1 MRPSFALTLSFDGIG
16 LLHRTPAGW
25 LRAGFVALDTADLP
39 SDLHQLHATAMALE
53 PGGFTSKLIIP
64 NEQIR
69 YFTLD
74 TAQIDDADLPQYVTQ
89 ALDGQTPYAVQDLAF
104 DFERAGRHTHVAA
117 VALETLAEAEDFA
130 LEHAFNPVSFV
141 AIPDAGDFPGEPF
154 FGLAT
159 AAGQF
164 LGDTAALTRDV
175 QALRVVGDIE
185 HHHAAPAAAPAPAAD
200 SPNGADSADSSAQTG
215 ASPAEAPDTT
225 RPAGAN
231 PAPPTKQATQPAT
244 PPAASAPKAPTPAAD
259 GAAAAPSPSFSTN
272 RTAPPQSR
280 KQAIQQERR
289 RLTLFGARANGATSP
304 AIGGKPRHLGLVLT
318 GVLLVF
324 LATVAAWAALFSD
337 RDTGAL
343 APPTLAA
350 LPQPDIADEDT
361 LAIEGPEAEAPPAA
375 NLANL
380 PDPANIGTP
389 EALTRLPN
397 AAPLSPPEAA
407 ARYAATGIWQVAPDQ
422 PPTPDTQAAPDP
434 YIASLDGKVH
444 IGDAIALPNPAGL
457 ARDTGLAAQPSPAA
471 RGTEFDLDARGL
483 VRAAPDGALTPDG
496 VPVFAGRPG
505 VLPPALPTRPTTTP
519 EAGVLPEALQ
529 RLAPFR
535 PRLRPDDLVQIN
547 ERSQLGGL
555 TRNELALIRPKLRP
569 ETAQAANTP
578 AATATAPAPAD
589 SGPASAL
596 AIAQSLKPQ
605 VRPNTID
612 RAVQQALLS
621 PPPNATRNTETDS
634 TPAPQ
639 ATIAPSGPTSNTVA
653 REATV
658 RNVLNLGQMNLI
670 GVYGK
675 AASRSALIRMS
686 NGRYRKVQVGDNLDG
701 GRVAAIDATELRY
714 VKSGRSIVLKM
725 PRG

>member
-25 LRAGFVALDTADLP
+25 LRAGFVALDTP
-39 SDLHQLHATAMALE
+39 DLHGALQQLHATALALE

-74 TAQIDDADLPQYVTQ
+74 TAQVDDAELPQYVAQ
-89 ALDGQTPYAVQDLAF
+89 ALDGQTPYAVVDLAF

-117 VALETLAEAEDFA
+117 VALETLAEAEEFA

-154 FGLAT
+154 FGLSN

-175 QALRVVGDIE
+175 QGLRVVGDIAPLPAPAPTKASPDSAE
-185 HHHAAPAAAPAPAAD
+185 QAPPAEAETGAATAPPAEAPAAQPAAAPDA
-200 SPNGADSADSSAQTG
+200 
-215 ASPAEAPDTT
+215 APDTT
-225 RPAGAN
+225 PDTTSDTTSDSAAKA
-231 PAPPTKQATQPAT
+231 PAPSFATT
-244 PPAASAPKAPTPAAD
+244 RSE
-259 GAAAAPSPSFSTN
+259 
-272 RTAPPQSR
+272 PPQSR

-289 RLTLFGARANGATSP
+289 RLTLFGARKNAESAP
-304 AIGGKPRHLGLVLT
+304 AIGGKPRHLGLILT
-318 GVLLVF
+318 AVLLVF
-324 LATVAAWAALFSD
+324 LAVVAAWGALFSS
-337 RDTGAL
+337 RDTGAFV
-343 APPTLAA
+343 PPTPAA
-350 LPQPDIADEDT
+350 LPQPAPPEEDT
-361 LAIEGPEAEAPPAA
+361 LAIEGPEAEAPPTA

-389 EALTRLPN
+389 EALLPAPN
-397 AAPLSPPEAA
+397 PAPLSAPEAA
-407 ARYAATGIWQVAPDQ
+407 ARYAATGIWQVAPVQ
-422 PPTPDTQAAPDP
+422 PATPDTQAAPDP
-434 YIASLDGKVH
+434 YIASLDGKVQ
-444 IGDAIALPNPAGL
+444 IGDAIALPDPAGL
-457 ARDTGLAAQPSPAA
+457 ARDAGLATQASPAA
-471 RGTEFDLDARGL
+471 PGTEFDLDARGL
-483 VRAAPDGALTPDG
+483 VRAAPGGALTPDG
-496 VPVFAGRPG
+496 VAVFAGRPS
-505 VLPPALPTRPTTTP
+505 VLPPALPNRATP
-519 EAGVLPEALQ
+519 GPQAGALPDALQ
-529 RLAPFR
+529 RLGTVR
-535 PRLRPDDLVQIN
+535 PRVRPDDLVQIN

-555 TRNELALIRPKLRP
+555 TRNELALIRPKPRP
-569 ETAQAANTP
+569 ETAQTASAP
-578 AATATAPAPAD
+578 AATGLDD
-589 SGPASAL
+589 SGASSAS

-621 PPPNATRNTETDS
+621 PQPNAAPDAESDS
-634 TPAPQ
+634 TPPSQ
-639 ATIAPSGPTSNTVA
+639 ATIAPSGRTPNTVA

-658 RNVLNLGQMNLI
+658 RNALNLSKMNLI

-675 AASRSALIRMS
+675 ASSRSALIRMG

>member
-25 LRAGFVALDTADLP
+25 LRAGFVALDTPDLP
-39 SDLHQLHATAMALE
+39 GALQQLHATALALE

-74 TAQIDDADLPQYVTQ
+74 TAQIDDADLPQYVAQ
-89 ALDGQTPYAVQDLAF
+89 ALDGQTPYAVVDLAF

-117 VALETLAEAEDFA
+117 VALETLAEAEEFA

-154 FGLAT
+154 FGLSN

-175 QALRVVGDIE
+175 QAVRVVGDIAPLPAAAPE
-185 HHHAAPAAAPAPAAD
+185 KAPEKASPDSAEQAPPAGAKTSAPAAAAAPAAQPAIAPDPVPDAASDTTPDPAAKPPAPSFA
-200 SPNGADSADSSAQTG
+200 
-215 ASPAEAPDTT
+215 TT
-225 RPAGAN
+225 R
-231 PAPPTKQATQPAT
+231 
-244 PPAASAPKAPTPAAD
+244 SE
-259 GAAAAPSPSFSTN
+259 
-272 RTAPPQSR
+272 PPQSR
-280 KQAIQQERR
+280 KEAIQQERR
-289 RLTLFGARANGATSP
+289 RLTLFGARKTAESAP
-304 AIGGKPRHLGLVLT
+304 AIGGKPRHLGLILT
-318 GVLLVF
+318 AVLLVF
-324 LATVAAWAALFSD
+324 LAVVAAWAALFSN

-343 APPTLAA
+343 VPPTPAA
-350 LPQPDIADEDT
+350 LPQPAPPDVDT
-361 LAIEGPEAEAPPAA
+361 LAIEGPEAEAPPTT

-380 PDPANIGTP
+380 PDAANIGTP
-389 EALTRLPN
+389 EALLPAPN
-397 AAPLSPPEAA
+397 TAPLSAPEAA

-422 PPTPDTQAAPDP
+422 PATPDTQAAPDP
-434 YIASLDGKVH
+434 YIASIDGKVQ

-457 ARDTGLAAQPSPAA
+457 ARDAGLATQASPAA

-483 VRAAPDGALTPDG
+483 VRATPGGALTPDG
-496 VPVFAGRPG
+496 VPVFAGRPS
-505 VLPPALPTRPTTTP
+505 VLPPDLPNRAAPPGPQAGALPD
-519 EAGVLPEALQ
+519 ALQ
-529 RLAPFR
+529 RLGTVR
-535 PRLRPDDLVQIN
+535 PRVRPDDLVQIN

-555 TRNELALIRPKLRP
+555 TRTELALIRPKPRP
-569 ETAQAANTP
+569 ETAQTANAP
-578 AATATAPAPAD
+578 AASGVDD
-589 SGPASAL
+589 SGPSSAS

-621 PPPNATRNTETDS
+621 PQPNAAPDAESNS
-634 TPAPQ
+634 TPPSQ
-639 ATIAPSGPTSNTVA
+639 ATIAPSGRTPNTVA

-658 RNVLNLGQMNLI
+658 RNALNLNKINLI

-675 AASRSALIRMS
+675 ASSRSALIRMG